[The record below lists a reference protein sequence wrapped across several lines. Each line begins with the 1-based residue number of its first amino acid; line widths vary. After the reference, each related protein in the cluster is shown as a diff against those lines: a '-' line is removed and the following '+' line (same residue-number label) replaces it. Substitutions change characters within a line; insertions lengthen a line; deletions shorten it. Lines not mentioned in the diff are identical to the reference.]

1 MTSINPG
8 NGLDAG
14 KTELLT
20 GSLRDLFATAT
31 TANGVGRALEQLGWD
46 DVFEADPAA
55 ATTILFAEH
64 GRALANSRILD
75 EVILRELAPVLP
87 IAGGRRAV
95 LYPDSVEAAPYEFPG
110 PLRGLMM
117 GDLTG
122 ITEVVVPLRCGK
134 TGCVAVLPSEA
145 LDQSLDVI
153 VGLDPMLR
161 WYRVNGAELSQKVTP
176 IWDANLRWRRAQAAG
191 RRALVAEICGL
202 CTAAVELAASHTRV
216 CHQNGGPPASFQ
228 AVRHPL
234 AEAHLAISSA
244 QASLDAAWQSTAS
257 PEQEAWAARIAKI
270 RAGRAQVVMRHAVQ
284 VLAGMGL
291 TTESRLH
298 RYVVRAAALD
308 MALGDHV
315 SLAVDTRADLRAGA
329 AAMHLAQN

>member
-1 MTSINPG
+1 MTSTNPG

-55 ATTILFAEH
+55 ATTILFTEH

-87 IAGGRRAV
+87 IASGRRAV
-95 LYPDSVEAAPYEFPG
+95 LYPDSVEAAPYRFPG
-110 PLRGLMM
+110 PLQGLLM

-122 ITEVVVPLRCGK
+122 IAEVVVPLRCGK
-134 TGCVAVLPSEA
+134 TACVAVLPSEA
-145 LDQSLDVI
+145 LDQSLDAI
-153 VGLDPMLR
+153 VGLDPTLR

-202 CTAAVELAASHTRV
+202 CTAAVELAASHVRV
-216 CHQNGGPPASFQ
+216 CHQNGGPPVSFQ

-244 QASLDAAWQSTAS
+244 WASLDAAWQSTAS
-257 PEQEAWAARIAKI
+257 PEQAAWAARIAKI

-284 VLAGMGL
+284 GVAEMGL
-291 TTESRLH
+291 TTEKRLH
-298 RYVVRAAALD
+298 RYVARAAALD
-308 MALGDHV
+308 VALGDHA
-315 SLAVDTRADLRAGA
+315 SLAVDTRADLRASA
-329 AAMHLAQN
+329 AAMNLAQN